1 MLGKHLLGLYE
12 KALPDDMSLPEK
24 FGSAA
29 DMGFDYLEISIDESD
44 KRISRLWLPE
54 EELDALAAGIRR
66 SGLHARSLC
75 LSAHRRFPLGSA
87 DARTRRAALEIMRR
101 AVRFSEALGIR
112 MIQLA
117 GYDVYYE
124 PSTEESRRLF
134 VCGLREACREA
145 EAHQVMLAME
155 IMDTEL
161 LCSIS
166 RFMKLKEEV
175 RAPWFTVYPDMG
187 NLSAWDRNDVLKELS
202 LGIDEITAMHVKEAL
217 PESAGPDRFK
227 RIPFGTGCVD
237 FEGIFAHMEKLGY
250 TGPYTIEMWD
260 DGTGRSKEA
269 ITKAKNFISDRF
281 DSAMSRMSL
290 E

>member
-29 DMGFDYLEISIDESD
+29 DMGFDYLEISVDESD

-66 SGLHARSLC
+66 SGLYARSLC

-101 AVRFSEALGIR
+101 AIRFSEALGIR

-134 VCGLREACREA
+134 VCGLREA
-145 EAHQVMLAME
+145 
-155 IMDTEL
+155 
-161 LCSIS
+161 
-166 RFMKLKEEV
+166 
-175 RAPWFTVYPDMG
+175 
-187 NLSAWDRNDVLKELS
+187 
-202 LGIDEITAMHVKEAL
+202 
-217 PESAGPDRFK
+217 
-227 RIPFGTGCVD
+227 
-237 FEGIFAHMEKLGY
+237 
-250 TGPYTIEMWD
+250 
-260 DGTGRSKEA
+260 
-269 ITKAKNFISDRF
+269 
-281 DSAMSRMSL
+281 
-290 E
+290 

>member
-29 DMGFDYLEISIDESD
+29 DMGFDYLEISVDESD

-66 SGLHARSLC
+66 SGLYARSLC

-101 AVRFSEALGIR
+101 AIRFSEALGIR

-134 VCGLREACREA
+134 CLRTAR
-145 EAHQVMLAME
+145 
-155 IMDTEL
+155 
-161 LCSIS
+161 
-166 RFMKLKEEV
+166 
-175 RAPWFTVYPDMG
+175 
-187 NLSAWDRNDVLKELS
+187 S
-202 LGIDEITAMHVKEAL
+202 LQG
-217 PESAGPDRFK
+217 G
-227 RIPFGTGCVD
+227 
-237 FEGIFAHMEKLGY
+237 
-250 TGPYTIEMWD
+250 
-260 DGTGRSKEA
+260 
-269 ITKAKNFISDRF
+269 
-281 DSAMSRMSL
+281 
-290 E
+290 

>member
-1 MLGKHLLGLYE
+1 
-12 KALPDDMSLPEK
+12 
-24 FGSAA
+24 
-29 DMGFDYLEISIDESD
+29 
-44 KRISRLWLPE
+44 
-54 EELDALAAGIRR
+54 
-66 SGLHARSLC
+66 
-75 LSAHRRFPLGSA
+75 
-87 DARTRRAALEIMRR
+87 
-101 AVRFSEALGIR
+101 

-175 RAPWFTVYPDMG
+175 RSPWFTVYPDMG
-187 NLSAWDRNDVLKELS
+187 NLSAWDRNDVLKELN

-237 FEGIFAHMEKLGY
+237 FEGIFALMEKLGY

-281 DSAMSRMSL
+281 DSSYEPYELRVIRKNFAFSHLFSNKRKCILDSR
-290 E
+290 

>member
-29 DMGFDYLEISIDESD
+29 DMGFDYLEISVDESD

-66 SGLHARSLC
+66 SGLYARSLC

-101 AVRFSEALGIR
+101 AIRFSEALGIR

-134 VCGLREACREA
+134 VCGLHEACREA

-166 RFMKLKEEV
+166 RFMKLKRGSEIAVVHGLPGYGE
-175 RAPWFTVYPDMG
+175 P
-187 NLSAWDRNDVLKELS
+187 
-202 LGIDEITAMHVKEAL
+202 LGVGQERRPQGAEPGHRRDHRHACQG
-217 PESAGPDRFK
+217 GP
-227 RIPFGTGCVD
+227 
-237 FEGIFAHMEKLGY
+237 A
-250 TGPYTIEMWD
+250 
-260 DGTGRSKEA
+260 
-269 ITKAKNFISDRF
+269 
-281 DSAMSRMSL
+281 
-290 E
+290 